1 MIYVEENETIKK
13 YKIEIDWE
21 KLYALKLRI
30 INECSL
36 VFHVTYEQREDYIK
50 SQNPEYIKN
59 YSEIKVGKTENRDF
73 YGPLYYD
80 LYEVSF
86 DSYEKTEYLEL
97 IENLK

>member
-36 VFHVTYEQREDYIK
+36 AFHVTYEQREDYIK

-73 YGPLYYD
+73 YGP
-80 LYEVSF
+80 
-86 DSYEKTEYLEL
+86 
-97 IENLK
+97 